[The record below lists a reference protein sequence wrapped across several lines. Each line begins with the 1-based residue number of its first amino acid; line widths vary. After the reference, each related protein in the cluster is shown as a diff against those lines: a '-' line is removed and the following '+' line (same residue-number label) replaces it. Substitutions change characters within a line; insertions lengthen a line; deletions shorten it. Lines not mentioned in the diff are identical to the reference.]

1 MKNPKHGN
9 EFANDFK
16 DRYVLP
22 LVVGSF
28 FVVGMVIGFILAV
41 ALINETM

>member
-28 FVVGMVIGFILAV
+28 FLVRIAIGFVIAV
-41 ALINETM
+41 ALLNEKM

>member
-9 EFANDFK
+9 EFANDLK

-22 LVVGSF
+22 LALGSF
-28 FVVGMVIGFILAV
+28 FVVGMVIGFVIAV
-41 ALINETM
+41 ALLNEKM